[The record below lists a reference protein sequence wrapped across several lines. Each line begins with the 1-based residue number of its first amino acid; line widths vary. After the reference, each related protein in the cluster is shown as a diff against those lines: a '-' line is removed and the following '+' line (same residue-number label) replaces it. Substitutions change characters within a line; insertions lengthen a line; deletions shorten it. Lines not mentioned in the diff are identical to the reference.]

1 MLFSAV
7 VLSAAVTGLADATQ
21 AQGAKLFL
29 DSDIVRGNQPAGAT
43 GGVCVLASQF
53 KRGENVVFRLRVRDP
68 SGKLL
73 DDKGIK
79 GAVVELADGQRL
91 PMRYGGHPPSAPEDW
106 FFSAAWIIPG
116 SYPTGSLTYKVT
128 ATDLQ
133 GATVTWEPFKVPAS
147 QLTVIPGAVTYTR
160 PQPTQQPPANPR

>member
-1 MLFSAV
+1 MKTMLV
-7 VLSAAVTGLADATQ
+7 SAAVMSTAAFGFAGAAQ

-29 DSDIVRGNQPAGAT
+29 DGDIVRGNQPAGET
-43 GGVCVLASQF
+43 GEVCVLASQF
-53 KRGENVVFRLRVRDP
+53 KRGENVIFRLRVRDVT
-68 SGKLL
+68 GKLL

-79 GAVVELADGQRL
+79 GAMVELADGQRL
-91 PMRYGGHPPSAPEDW
+91 PMRYGGHPPSAPGDW

-128 ATDLQ
+128 VTDMQ
-133 GATVTWEPFKVPAS
+133 GATAIWEPFKVPAS

-160 PQPTQQPPANPR
+160 PQPR